1 MVKKGFWLNLL
12 VVLPLVF
19 LFGCTD
25 FGNVDQGRV
34 VKYDKEKRLVTIIRD
49 VKHDPANPDYSH
61 LPPIT
66 YSLPTEPMEMGPEP
80 KAGGRMKIDAGKSQI
95 IIFDPQAQDLKTIDI
110 KIVEKR
116 ENVERQDPLVFD
128 DATKTAKKFP
138 VVDKE
143 KKTVAI
149 YSGRQKLYVVFAL
162 PDEYA
167 AMPDP
172 TWDAGDELRIYYK
185 EEGKARRCMNIS
197 RTDIFRR

>member
-128 DATKTAKKFP
+128 AATKTAKKFP

-167 AMPDP
+167 AMPDS
-172 TWDAGDELRIYYK
+172 TWDAGDELRIYTK